1 MSVKEPL
8 LNHKELRNHDP
19 CMVLVLLTHTLSL
32 QNDFLNLS
40 CTSWSVSISF
50 YCLLISLITTS
61 SYLVLLNRETHVV
74 YCICKFL
81 KGKKI
86 QENMWYVFYLYFVQY
101 VLTGTIERHWE
112 YICNHNKDKMKILGD
127 KNVDSKCEDSENK
140 FDFSVMSY
148 NILSQNLLEDNSH
161 LYRHCRRPV
170 LHWSFRFPNI
180 LKEIKHFDADVSTR
194 YQNSSHKKKLG

>member
-74 YCICKFL
+74 YCVCKFL

-86 QENMWYVFYLYFVQY
+86 
-101 VLTGTIERHWE
+101 LTGKYVICFLLIFCPICFNRH
-112 YICNHNKDKMKILGD
+112 NRTALG
-127 KNVDSKCEDSENK
+127 VY
-140 FDFSVMSY
+140 M
-148 NILSQNLLEDNSH
+148 
-161 LYRHCRRPV
+161 
-170 LHWSFRFPNI
+170 
-180 LKEIKHFDADVSTR
+180 
-194 YQNSSHKKKLG
+194 